1 VYDYVAGKQDWL
13 AAGLPIEG
21 RSAGQPTAGSV
32 ARLDVPTCGLDEPM
46 DVVAKRTRSAGWDV
60 CVVVN
65 EERVVLGILREDA
78 LDADPARRAE
88 EAMTPGPGTF
98 RPHVPAGEM
107 ADFMQRHD
115 RENVPITTSDGRLVG
130 LLLRDDAI
138 RAAEIAH
145 RDHHHG

>member
-13 AAGLPIEG
+13 AAGLPVEG

-32 ARLDVPTCGLDEPM
+32 ARSDVPTCAPDEPM
-46 DVVAKRTRSAGWDV
+46 GAVAERTRSAGWDV

-65 EERVVLGILREDA
+65 EERVVFGILREDA
-78 LDADPARRAE
+78 LDADPAWRAE
-88 EAMTPGPGTF
+88 EAMSPGPGTF

-115 RENVPITTSDGRLVG
+115 RVNVTITTSDGRLVG
-130 LLLRDDAI
+130 LLIREDAE
-138 RAAEIAH
+138 RAAEMAH

>member
-32 ARLDVPTCGLDEPM
+32 ARSDVPTCGPDEPM
-46 DVVAKRTRSAGWDV
+46 GAVAERTRSAGWDV

-65 EERVVLGILREDA
+65 EEGVVFGILREDA

-88 EAMTPGPGTF
+88 EAMRPGPGTF

-107 ADFMQRHD
+107 ADFMHRHD
-115 RENVPITTSDGRLVG
+115 REDAPITTSDGRLVC